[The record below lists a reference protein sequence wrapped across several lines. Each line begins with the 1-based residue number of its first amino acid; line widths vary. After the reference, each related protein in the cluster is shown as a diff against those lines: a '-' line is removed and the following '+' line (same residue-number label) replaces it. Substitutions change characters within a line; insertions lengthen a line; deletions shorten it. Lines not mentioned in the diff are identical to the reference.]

1 MTRFEIPNLGMK
13 IVTHIIHKTRSKSI
27 MQKIFTK
34 LTYFLHPSFH
44 QSVIRHRKA
53 TILIFTHLFVIVAL
67 ISLLLLSKTIEKVAL
82 IPAFCAVP
90 LMIGSL
96 FYFKNKGHI
105 NLSGNILTII
115 WYAVLFPI
123 LLKTGGLNSSF
134 IPWLYSI
141 ILMMVLVESY
151 IWSTF
156 WFVVASVSCLSLYVV
171 GRLYPPMNVSNCSD
185 TDTLISYLTVGFF
198 MFTNLA
204 LFESHQVFVIKILKE
219 KNEELKA
226 QKQAIAEHATELE
239 KIQKQL
245 KESNQELEIF
255 AYAASHDLKE
265 PLRMIT
271 MYTQLMER
279 RIKTMLDGDT
289 TEYMFFITDGVK
301 RMQKL
306 LDNLLEYS
314 LLGKNIKDNSEVDL
328 NDKMKKV
335 TQNLIVLIQETNAK
349 ITYSNMPTIVASVT
363 QMSQL
368 FQNLIANALKFRKP
382 NVEPV
387 IDIGCMEN
395 PNEYLFAI
403 SDNGIGIKKE
413 DQERVFTLFTR
424 LHSHTQYEGTGIGLA
439 TCKKILTNLNGKIW
453 VSSTEGVGT
462 TFYFTIPKMETSV
475 LEEKVKDEKKIVE
488 EVGVEMK

>member
-1 MTRFEIPNLGMK
+1 MK
-13 IVTHIIHKTRSKSI
+13 FVSNIIYKTKSNSI
-27 MQKIFTK
+27 MQKIFTR

-44 QSVIRHRKA
+44 HSVIRHRKA
-53 TILIFTHLFVIVAL
+53 TILIFTHFFVIIAL

-82 IPAFCAVP
+82 IPALCAVP
-90 LMIGSL
+90 LIICSL
-96 FYFKNKGHI
+96 FFFKNKGHI
-105 NLSGNILTII
+105 NLSGNILTVL
-115 WYAVLFPI
+115 WYAVLIPI
-123 LLKTGGLNSSF
+123 LVKTGGLNSSF

-151 IWSTF
+151 VWSTF
-156 WFVVASVSCLSLYVV
+156 WFFVASLSCVSLYLG
-171 GRLYPPMNVSNCSD
+171 GRLYPAMNISNCSD

-219 KNEELKA
+219 KNEELIA

-245 KESNQELEIF
+245 TESNQELQIF

-265 PLRMIT
+265 PLRMIG
-271 MYTQLMER
+271 MYTQLVER
-279 RIKTMLDGDT
+279 SLKTMLDNNT
-289 TEYMFFITDGVK
+289 SEYMFFITDGVK

-314 LLGKNIKDNSEVDL
+314 LLGKNTKDISEVDL

-335 TQNLIVLIQETNAK
+335 KQNLTVLIQETNAH
-349 ITYSNMPTIVASVT
+349 ITYANMPTVVASAT
-363 QMSQL
+363 EMSQL

-382 NVEPV
+382 NVDPV

-395 PNEYLFAI
+395 PNEYMFAI

-413 DQERVFTLFTR
+413 DQERIFNIFTR

-462 TFYFTIPKMETSV
+462 TFYFTIPKAENPIITHNNEISKTV
-475 LEEKVKDEKKIVE
+475 VE
-488 EVGVEMK
+488 EVLNH

>member
-1 MTRFEIPNLGMK
+1 
-13 IVTHIIHKTRSKSI
+13 
-27 MQKIFTK
+27 MQKIFSR

-44 QSVIRHRKA
+44 HSVIRHRKA
-53 TILIFTHLFVIVAL
+53 TILIFSHLFIIIAL
-67 ISLLLLSKTIEKVAL
+67 ISLLFLSKTIEKVAL

-90 LMIGSL
+90 LIIGSL
-96 FYFKNKGHI
+96 FFFKYKGQI
-105 NLSGNILTII
+105 NLSGNILTVI
-115 WYAVLFPI
+115 WYIVLFPI
-123 LLKTGGLNSSF
+123 LIKTGGLNSSF

-156 WFVVASVSCLSLYVV
+156 WFVVASISCICLYVG
-171 GRLYPPMNVSNCSD
+171 GRFYPQMNISTCSD
-185 TDTLISYLTVGFF
+185 IDILISYLTVGFF

-219 KNEELKA
+219 KNEELKT

-239 KIQKQL
+239 KFQKQL
-245 KESNQELEIF
+245 TESNQELQIF

-271 MYTQLMER
+271 MYTQLVER
-279 RIKTMLDGDT
+279 NLKTMLDNDT
-289 TEYMFFITDGVK
+289 SEYMFYITDGVK

-314 LLGKNIKDNSEVDL
+314 LLGKNTKDISEIDL
-328 NDKMKKV
+328 NDKMKIV
-335 TQNLIVLIQETNAK
+335 SQNLTVLIQESDAM
-349 ITYSNMPTIVASVT
+349 ITYTNLPTVYASGT
-363 QMSQL
+363 EMNQL

-382 NVEPV
+382 NVQPLV
-387 IDIGCMEN
+387 DIGCMEN

-413 DQERVFTLFTR
+413 DQERVFNLFTR

-462 TFYFTIPKMETSV
+462 TFYFTIPKVDASIIANSSEISKNVVQEV
-475 LEEKVKDEKKIVE
+475 LNHS
-488 EVGVEMK
+488 

>member
-1 MTRFEIPNLGMK
+1 MK
-13 IVTHIIHKTRSKSI
+13 FVTHIIHKTKSNSI
-27 MQKIFTK
+27 MQKIFTR

-53 TILIFTHLFVIVAL
+53 TILIFSHIFVIIAL

-156 WFVVASVSCLSLYVV
+156 WFVVASLSCLCLYIG
-171 GRLYPPMNVSNCSD
+171 GRFFPPMNISNCSD

-219 KNEELKA
+219 KNDELKA
-226 QKQAIAEHATELE
+226 QKQAIAEHAFELE
-239 KIQKQL
+239 KIQKKL

-335 TQNLIVLIQETNAK
+335 TQNLTVLIQETNAK
-349 ITYSNMPTIVASVT
+349 ITYSNLPTIVASVT

-413 DQERVFTLFTR
+413 DQERIFTLFTR

-462 TFYFTIPKMETSV
+462 TFYFTIPKVDASV
-475 LEEKVKDEKKIVE
+475 LDENVNIEANIVE
-488 EVGVEMK
+488 EVAAEMK

>member
-1 MTRFEIPNLGMK
+1 
-13 IVTHIIHKTRSKSI
+13 
-27 MQKIFTK
+27 MQKIFTR

-53 TILIFTHLFVIVAL
+53 TILIFSHLFVIIAL

-96 FYFKNKGHI
+96 FYFKNKGQI
-105 NLSGNILTII
+105 NLSGNILTVI

-156 WFVVASVSCLSLYVV
+156 WFVVASISCICLYVG
-171 GRLYPPMNVSNCSD
+171 GRIYPPLNISTCSD
-185 TDTLISYLTVGFF
+185 SDILISYLTVGFF

-245 KESNQELEIF
+245 TESNQELQIF

-301 RMQKL
+301 RMQNL

-314 LLGKNIKDNSEVDL
+314 LLGKNTKDITEVDL
-328 NDKMKKV
+328 NDKLKKV
-335 TQNLIVLIQETNAK
+335 TQNLTVLIQESDAV
-349 ITYSNMPTIVASVT
+349 ITYSNLPTVFASAT
-363 QMSQL
+363 EMNQL
-368 FQNLIANALKFRKP
+368 FQNLIANALKFRKANIQP
-382 NVEPV
+382 SV
-387 IDIGCMEN
+387 DIACMEN

-403 SDNGIGIKKE
+403 NDNGIGIKKE
-413 DQERVFTLFTR
+413 DQERIFNLFTR
-424 LHSHTQYEGTGIGLA
+424 LHSHTQYGGTGIGLA
-439 TCKKILTNLNGKIW
+439 TCKKILNNLNGKIW

-462 TFYFTIPKMETSV
+462 TFYFTIPKVDSSVMANNNKISNTV
-475 LEEKVKDEKKIVE
+475 LEEVLNH
-488 EVGVEMK
+488 

>member
-1 MTRFEIPNLGMK
+1 
-13 IVTHIIHKTRSKSI
+13 
-27 MQKIFTK
+27 MQKIFTR

-44 QSVIRHRKA
+44 HSVIRHRKA
-53 TILIFTHLFVIVAL
+53 TILIFTHLFVITAL

-90 LMIGSL
+90 LIISSL
-96 FYFKNKGHI
+96 FFFKNKGHI
-105 NLSGNILTII
+105 NISGNILTVI

-156 WFVVASVSCLSLYVV
+156 WFVVASISCICLYV
-171 GRLYPPMNVSNCSD
+171 GGQFYPPLNISTCSEID
-185 TDTLISYLTVGFF
+185 ILISYLTVGFF

-219 KNEELKA
+219 KNEELKT

-245 KESNQELEIF
+245 TESNQELQIF

-271 MYTQLMER
+271 MYTQLIER
-279 RIKTMLDGDT
+279 KLKSMLDGDT
-289 TEYMFFITDGVK
+289 NEYMFFITDGVK
-301 RMQKL
+301 RMQNL

-314 LLGKNIKDNSEVDL
+314 LLGKNTKDISKVDL
-328 NDKMKKV
+328 NDKMIKV
-335 TQNLIVLIQETNAK
+335 KQNLTVLIQETNAE
-349 ITYSNMPTIVASVT
+349 ITYSNLPTVVASAT
-363 QMSQL
+363 EMSQL

-413 DQERVFTLFTR
+413 DQERVFALFTR
-424 LHSHTQYEGTGIGLA
+424 LHSHTQYAGTGIGLA

-462 TFYFTIPKMETSV
+462 TFYFTIPKVSPLESVETIENQKDLKEVV
-475 LEEKVKDEKKIVE
+475 LNN
-488 EVGVEMK
+488 

>member
-1 MTRFEIPNLGMK
+1 
-13 IVTHIIHKTRSKSI
+13 
-27 MQKIFTK
+27 MQKIFTR

-44 QSVIRHRKA
+44 HSVIRHRKA
-53 TILIFTHLFVIVAL
+53 TILIFTHIFVIIAL
-67 ISLLLLSKTIEKVAL
+67 ISLLLLSKTIDKVAL
-82 IPAFCAVP
+82 IPALCGVP
-90 LMIGSL
+90 LIIGSL
-96 FYFKNKGHI
+96 FFFKNKGHI
-105 NLSGNILTII
+105 NLSGNILTVI
-115 WYAVLFPI
+115 WYAVLIPI
-123 LLKTGGLNSSF
+123 LIKTGGLNSSF

-156 WFVVASVSCLSLYVV
+156 WFVVASISCLCLYVG
-171 GRLYPPMNVSNCSD
+171 GRFYPPMNISNCSD

-245 KESNQELEIF
+245 TESNQELQIF

-279 RIKTMLDGDT
+279 KLNSMLDGDT
-289 TEYMFFITDGVK
+289 SEYMFFITDGVK

-314 LLGKNIKDNSEVDL
+314 LLGKNTKDIAAVNL
-328 NDKMKKV
+328 NEKMKIV
-335 TQNLIVLIQETNAK
+335 TQNLTVLIKESEAIVTYTNL
-349 ITYSNMPTIVASVT
+349 PTVFASAT
-363 QMSQL
+363 EMNQL

-382 NVEPV
+382 
-387 IDIGCMEN
+387 DIQPIVDIACLEN

-403 SDNGIGIKKE
+403 NDNGIGIKNE
-413 DQERVFTLFTR
+413 DQERVFNLFTR

-439 TCKKILTNLNGKIW
+439 TCKKILNNLNGKIW

-462 TFYFTIPKMETSV
+462 TFYFTIPKVDTSIFA
-475 LEEKVKDEKKIVE
+475 KDNEISKPVVE
-488 EVGVEMK
+488 EVLNHL

>member
-1 MTRFEIPNLGMK
+1 
-13 IVTHIIHKTRSKSI
+13 
-27 MQKIFTK
+27 MQKIFTR

-44 QSVIRHRKA
+44 HSVIRHRKA
-53 TILIFTHLFVIVAL
+53 TILIFTHIFIIIAL

-90 LMIGSL
+90 LIIGSL
-96 FYFKNKGHI
+96 FFFKNKGHI
-105 NLSGNILTII
+105 NLSGNILTVI

-123 LLKTGGLNSSF
+123 LIKTGGLNSSF

-156 WFVVASVSCLSLYVV
+156 WFVVASISCICLYVG
-171 GRLYPPMNVSNCSD
+171 GRFYPQMNISTCSD
-185 TDTLISYLTVGFF
+185 IDILISYLTVGFF

-219 KNEELKA
+219 KNEELKT

-239 KIQKQL
+239 KFQKQL
-245 KESNQELEIF
+245 TESNQELQIF

-271 MYTQLMER
+271 MYTQLVER
-279 RIKTMLDGDT
+279 NLKTMLDNDT
-289 TEYMFFITDGVK
+289 SEYMFYITDGVK

-314 LLGKNIKDNSEVDL
+314 LLGKNTKDISEIDL
-328 NDKMKKV
+328 NDKMKIV
-335 TQNLIVLIQETNAK
+335 SQNLTVLIQESDAM
-349 ITYSNMPTIVASVT
+349 ITYTNLPTVYASGT
-363 QMSQL
+363 EMNQL

-382 NVEPV
+382 NVQPLV
-387 IDIGCMEN
+387 DIGCMEN

-413 DQERVFTLFTR
+413 DQERVFNLFTR

-462 TFYFTIPKMETSV
+462 TFYFTIPKVDASIIANSSEISKNVVQEV
-475 LEEKVKDEKKIVE
+475 LNHS
-488 EVGVEMK
+488 

>member
-1 MTRFEIPNLGMK
+1 
-13 IVTHIIHKTRSKSI
+13 
-27 MQKIFTK
+27 MQKIFTR

-53 TILIFTHLFVIVAL
+53 TILIFTHIFVIVAL

-151 IWSTF
+151 VWSTF
-156 WFVVASVSCLSLYVV
+156 WFVVASISCLCLFIG
-171 GRLYPPMNVSNCSD
+171 GRFYPPMNISNCSD

-289 TEYMFFITDGVK
+289 IEYMFFITDGVK

-335 TQNLIVLIQETNAK
+335 TQNLTVLIQETNAK

-413 DQERVFTLFTR
+413 DQERIFTLFTR
-424 LHSHTQYEGTGIGLA
+424 LHSHAQYEGTGIGLA

-462 TFYFTIPKMETSV
+462 TFYFTIPKVEAAIMEEGIVTP
-475 LEEKVKDEKKIVE
+475 KVIEQE
-488 EVGVEMK
+488 AY

>member
-1 MTRFEIPNLGMK
+1 MK
-13 IVTHIIHKTRSKSI
+13 FVLLIIHKTKFNSI
-27 MQKIFTK
+27 MQKIFTR

-53 TILIFTHLFVIVAL
+53 TILIFSHLFIIVAL
-67 ISLLLLSKTIEKVAL
+67 ISLLLLSKTIEIVAL

-90 LMIGSL
+90 LIIGSL
-96 FYFKNKGHI
+96 FFFKNKGHI
-105 NLSGNILTII
+105 NLSGNILTVI

-156 WFVVASVSCLSLYVV
+156 WFVIASISCLCLFIG
-171 GRLYPPMNVSNCSD
+171 GRVYPPMNVSNCTD
-185 TDTLISYLTVGFF
+185 MDTLISYLTVGFF

-245 KESNQELEIF
+245 TESNQELQIF

-271 MYTQLMER
+271 MYTQLIER
-279 RIKTMLDGDT
+279 KLKSMLDGDT
-289 TEYMFFITDGVK
+289 NEYMFFITDGVK

-314 LLGKNIKDNSEVDL
+314 LLGKNTKEVSEVDL
-328 NDKMKKV
+328 NDKMIKV
-335 TQNLIVLIQETNAK
+335 KQNLTVLIQETNAE
-349 ITYSNMPTIVASVT
+349 ITYSNLPKVVASAT
-363 QMSQL
+363 EMSQL

-395 PNEYLFAI
+395 LNEYLFAI

-413 DQERVFTLFTR
+413 DQERVFALFTR
-424 LHSHTQYEGTGIGLA
+424 LHSHTKYEGTGIGLA

-462 TFYFTIPKMETSV
+462 TFYFTIPKVDALV
-475 LEEKVKDEKKIVE
+475 LEEKVKVEANIVE
-488 EVGVEMK
+488 EVAAEMK

>member
-1 MTRFEIPNLGMK
+1 MI
-13 IVTHIIHKTRSKSI
+13 IVIYSVCKSKSKSI
-27 MQKIFTK
+27 MQIIFTR

-44 QSVIRHRKA
+44 HSVIRHRKA
-53 TILIFTHLFVIVAL
+53 TILIFSHLYIIVAL

-90 LMIGSL
+90 LIIGSL
-96 FYFKNKGHI
+96 FYFKSKGHI
-105 NLSGNILTII
+105 NLSGNILTVI
-115 WYAVLFPI
+115 WYVVLFPI
-123 LLKTGGLNSSF
+123 LIKTGGLNSSF
-134 IPWLYSI
+134 LPWLYSI

-156 WFVVASVSCLSLYVV
+156 WFVVASISCLCLYIG
-171 GRLYPPMNVSNCSD
+171 GRFYPPMNISICTD
-185 TDTLISYLTVGFF
+185 TDTLFSYLTVGFF

-245 KESNQELEIF
+245 TESNQELQIF

-271 MYTQLMER
+271 MYTQLIER
-279 RIKTMLDGDT
+279 KLKSMLDGDT
-289 TEYMFFITDGVK
+289 NEYMFFITDGVK
-301 RMQKL
+301 RMQNL

-314 LLGKNIKDNSEVDL
+314 LLGKNTKDISEVDL
-328 NDKMKKV
+328 NDKMIKV
-335 TQNLIVLIQETNAK
+335 KQNLTVLIQETNAE
-349 ITYSNMPTIVASVT
+349 ITYSNLPTVVASAT
-363 QMSQL
+363 EMSQL

-413 DQERVFTLFTR
+413 DQERVFALFTR
-424 LHSHTQYEGTGIGLA
+424 LHSHTKYEGTGIGLA

-453 VSSTEGVGT
+453 VTSTEGVGT
-462 TFYFTIPKMETSV
+462 TFYFTIPKMDALV
-475 LEEKVKDEKKIVE
+475 LEEKVKVKANIVE
-488 EVGVEMK
+488 EVAAEMK